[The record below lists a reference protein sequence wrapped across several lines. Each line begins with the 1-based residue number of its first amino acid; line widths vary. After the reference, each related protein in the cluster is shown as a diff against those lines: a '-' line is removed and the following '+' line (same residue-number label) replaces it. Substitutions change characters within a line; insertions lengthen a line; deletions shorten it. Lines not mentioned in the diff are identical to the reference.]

1 MPRGT
6 SGITVSG
13 SPPICC
19 AVCCRA
25 GQADGKHVRLVFAG
39 LGDGTVICLS
49 CGADW
54 ARLAPAIEA
63 KILEEGPTE

>member
-6 SGITVSG
+6 SGITVGG

-19 AVCCRA
+19 AVCCHGVSPTER
-25 GQADGKHVRLVFAG
+25 HVRLVFAG